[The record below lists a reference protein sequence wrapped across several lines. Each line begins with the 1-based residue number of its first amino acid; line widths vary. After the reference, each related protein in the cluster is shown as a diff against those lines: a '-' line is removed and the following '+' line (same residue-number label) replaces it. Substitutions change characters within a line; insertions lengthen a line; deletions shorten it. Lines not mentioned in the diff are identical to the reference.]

1 MNAMNWL
8 NLIGEKQKWTANQ
21 LNQPNWPAI
30 KLEEKTALNQSSF
43 NQINLSRQNVNW
55 FVEVEWFEIDSLH
68 AVFDYD
74 NSNSV
79 KEYLKAFDNTKC
91 YANGI
96 NVL

>member
-1 MNAMNWL
+1 M
-8 NLIGEKQKWTANQ
+8 
-21 LNQPNWPAI
+21 
-30 KLEEKTALNQSSF
+30 
-43 NQINLSRQNVNW
+43 NQIELNKPNQKSNLANK
-55 FVEVEWFEIDSLH
+55 FKK
-68 AVFDYD
+68 YD